1 MGRDG
6 ALSQT
11 SRIKIVNHTE
21 CRLPWSCGRLPKG
34 PRGFASN

>member
-21 CRLPWSCGRLPKG
+21 CRLPTLIN
-34 PRGFASN
+34 GF